1 MELVAHLDVAAASL
15 LGRAFARDPAFVWV
29 LPDEATRAA
38 KLTWLASRLLRL
50 VRQSGGRV
58 DSSDAAPS
66 AVALWLPI
74 DGPFEES
81 LWRYLRAG
89 LWAAP
94 LVLGARAIQRLR
106 VVEGPT
112 TELHRTLAPTPHD
125 YLLQLA
131 VDPSRQGGGVG
142 SALLHEGLARAA
154 AGGRGVW
161 LETTNP
167 RNVPFY
173 ERAGLTARGTRNL
186 PGGVTLVG
194 LSRPAP

>member
-1 MELVAHLDVAAASL
+1 MELPPTLDAAAASL
-15 LGRAFARDPAFVWV
+15 LGRAFAEDPAFAWV
-29 LPDEATRAA
+29 LPEEATRAA

-50 VRQSGGRV
+50 TRQAGGRV
-58 DSSDAAPS
+58 DATDEAPS

-81 LWRYLRAG
+81 LRRYLRAG
-89 LWAAP
+89 LWATP
-94 LVLGARAIQRLR
+94 FVLGLRAIGRLR
-106 VVEGPT
+106 VLEGPT

-131 VDPSRQGGGVG
+131 VDPSRQGSGLG
-142 SALLHEGLARAA
+142 SALLHDGLARAA
-154 AGGRGVW
+154 RAGRGVW

-173 ERAGLTARGTRNL
+173 ERAGLTVRATRSL

-194 LSRPAP
+194 LARPPP